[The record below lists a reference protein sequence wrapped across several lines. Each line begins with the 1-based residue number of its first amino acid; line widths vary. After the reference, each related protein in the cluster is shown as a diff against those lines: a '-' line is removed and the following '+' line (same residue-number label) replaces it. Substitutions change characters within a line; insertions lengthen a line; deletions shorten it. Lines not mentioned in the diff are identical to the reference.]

1 MDRDKAVSG
10 GPLWIQT
17 DELVRRKEGRGWFQG
32 DQTPCEFKQEAEQ
45 GGEIFGSRFQ
55 GDQNPCGFKPRV
67 AIATKLEPAR
77 GCRHDARFLFGEA
90 VDPVVVTAQYC
101 PLTAIIM
108 PVRL

>member
-77 GCRHDARFLFGEA
+77 GCRGIKPPVDSNKRKCCCFGILL
-90 VDPVVVTAQYC
+90 D
-101 PLTAIIM
+101 
-108 PVRL
+108 RLQGDQTP